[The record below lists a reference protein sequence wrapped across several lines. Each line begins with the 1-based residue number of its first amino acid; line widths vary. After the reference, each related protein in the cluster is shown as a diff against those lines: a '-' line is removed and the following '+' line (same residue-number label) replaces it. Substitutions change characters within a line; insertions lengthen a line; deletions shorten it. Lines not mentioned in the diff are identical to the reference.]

1 MTKRLLAGPL
11 WFLAT
16 LYAWEFLAFVLPG
29 LPTAVGPVLAIVLAS
44 LVVLD
49 PAELLWKSPSVPAS
63 SVSRR
68 PVRMSRT
75 AR

>member
-1 MTKRLLAGPL
+1 MHKRLLAGPL
-11 WFLAT
+11 WFFAT
-16 LYAWEFLAFVLPG
+16 LYAWEFLAFVLPS

-44 LVVLD
+44 LIVLD
-49 PAELLWKSPSVPAS
+49 PAELLWKAPSVPAR

-68 PVRMSRT
+68 PVGVSRT